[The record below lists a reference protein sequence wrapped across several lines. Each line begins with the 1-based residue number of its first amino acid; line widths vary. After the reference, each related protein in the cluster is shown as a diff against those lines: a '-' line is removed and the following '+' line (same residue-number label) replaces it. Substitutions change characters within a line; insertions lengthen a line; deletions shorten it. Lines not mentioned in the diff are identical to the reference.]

1 MTPANRAWWTERRLF
16 TLLSL
21 VAAWLFFAEY
31 LPPLRRVH
39 FIWDIE
45 GYHYPLLSYAFKSL
59 RAGRFPEWDTGIYC
73 GISFAGN
80 IQAGLFYPPNWL
92 LFAANWS
99 RAGLSFM
106 SLQVLVALHYWIA
119 LLLTF
124 LWLRDRGLRRLAA
137 ICGASSFAFSGFLL
151 NEVQHL
157 GATCGVVWFPLAFW
171 GIDQAAR
178 SRTWRPLWK
187 VAVASA
193 LCFLA
198 GFPFIWV
205 VLCTCVLVYALSL
218 KERRWLAPA
227 GAAALAASLLVAMVQ
242 VLPAAEAASMKVHW
256 ESFGGGL
263 PRLQDYF
270 TLFMPNYFDNAR
282 HLPPGIDEPYLYL
295 GAPALFA
302 LGWWLRRGC
311 LRAAAPALILVG
323 ACHLIMLNPFG
334 AVAALLRRLP
344 PLDQMVREWNF
355 LACLPLAAA
364 FLVGVAVDDFLSR
377 RASPARPSV
386 TPLALLLA
394 SGWSARQLVVWAGG
408 GRAFLSGW
416 ASLAE
421 TAAVLVCF
429 SLGLLALRAEVRP
442 GRRAALLAVLL
453 LLVWS
458 DLKVYGTSRRF
469 NAGDGNL
476 DRMYAADARFGGPD
490 YIGMERSVYARLRGA
505 PAFRVVMNENPTIP
519 DIRHYGLTSPQGAD
533 PMLPAR
539 YRQELEGAVTF
550 GAWRTFIMDPAR
562 ESVLQRF
569 GVGYVITI
577 RGSPYYQAL
586 LDRPRFRLLGSSE
599 TFAAVFEFLD
609 ALPAYGWPA
618 GTVTCTSWI
627 PERREF
633 LLDSASGGDFVL
645 LEQFYPGWHAF
656 LDGRPVQIRPF
667 SHAFQQVPV
676 PAGAHT
682 LRFQYRARGLRAGA
696 LISLASCFLLL
707 LAVWPWQA
715 GSGTPRTSA
724 ARSGRQ

>member
-31 LPPLRRVH
+31 LPPFRRVH
-39 FIWDIE
+39 LIWDIE

-73 GISFAGN
+73 GLTFAGN

-106 SLQVLVALHYWIA
+106 SLQVLVALHYWFA
-119 LLLTF
+119 LLFTF

-137 ICGASSFAFSGFLL
+137 VLGATSFAFSGFLL
-151 NEVQHL
+151 NEIQHL

-171 GIDQAAR
+171 GLDQAAR

-187 VAVASA
+187 VVAASA

-205 VLCTCVLVYALSL
+205 VLCACLMIYACLL
-218 KERRWLAPA
+218 PERRWLAPA
-227 GAAALAASLLVAMVQ
+227 GAAALAVSLLVSMVQ
-242 VLPAAEAASMKVHW
+242 VLPAAEATSMMVRA

-263 PRLQDYF
+263 PRVQDYL
-270 TLFMPNYFDNAR
+270 TLFLPNYFDQGLRVPA
-282 HLPPGIDEPYLYL
+282 GIDEPYLYL

-311 LRAAAPALILVG
+311 LRAAAPALILAGV
-323 ACHLIMLNPFG
+323 CHLIMLNPLD

-377 RASPARPSV
+377 RPSAARPAL
-386 TPLALLLA
+386 TLLALVLA
-394 SGWSARQLVVWAGG
+394 SGWSVRQLLVWRAGG
-408 GRAFLSGW
+408 GAFLSGW

-421 TAAVLVCF
+421 TAAVVVCF
-429 SLGLLALRAEVRP
+429 GLGLLALRAEVRP
-442 GRRAALLAVLL
+442 VWRAALVAVVL
-453 LLVWS
+453 LLVWT

-469 NAGDGNL
+469 NAARGNI
-476 DRMYAADARFGGPD
+476 DRIFAGDARLGGPD
-490 YIGMERSVYARLRGA
+490 FVGMERSVYARLRAA
-505 PAFRVVMNENPTIP
+505 PAFRILFNENPALLEF
-519 DIRHYGLTSPQGAD
+519 RHHGLARTQGAD

-539 YRQELEGAVTF
+539 YRDELEGAVTF
-550 GAWRTFIMDPAR
+550 VSPRTFIMDPTR

-569 GVGYVITI
+569 GVGYVFTI

-586 LDRPRFRLLGSSE
+586 LGRPRFRLLGSSE
-599 TFAAVFEFLD
+599 TFIAVFEFLD
-609 ALPAYGWPA
+609 ALPAYRWDA
-618 GTVTCTSWI
+618 GTATCTSWI

-633 LLDSASGGDFVL
+633 LLEAASGGDFVL
-645 LEQFYPGWHAF
+645 LEQFYPGWRA
-656 LDGRPVQIRPF
+656 LVDGREVPIRPF
-667 SHAFQQVPV
+667 SHAFQQVSV

-682 LRFQYRARGLRAGA
+682 VRFEYRARGLRLGA
-696 LISLASCFLLL
+696 LISLVSCALLL
-707 LAVWPWQA
+707 FTVRPWRA
-715 GSGTPRTSA
+715 GSGTLRTSV
-724 ARSGRQ
+724 ARCGR